1 MNELREDW
9 DIQPERRFIFMLAF
23 QASCTVYFC
32 ARGMRL
38 RVRNDGRPYPLH
50 AALIARA

>member
-9 DIQPERRFIFMLAF
+9 DVQPEQRIIFTLAV

-32 ARGMRL
+32 ARGMQL
-38 RVRNDGRPYPLH
+38 RND
-50 AALIARA
+50 